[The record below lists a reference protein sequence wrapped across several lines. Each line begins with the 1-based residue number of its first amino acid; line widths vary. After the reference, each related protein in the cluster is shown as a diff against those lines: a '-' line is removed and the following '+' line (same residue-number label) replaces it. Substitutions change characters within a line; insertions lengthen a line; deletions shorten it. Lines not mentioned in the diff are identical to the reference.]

1 MEFVIEL
8 ARTLSWPIA
17 AVIIALGLVSMI
29 MRYLWP
35 LGGPIDRP
43 KEQGHSEVMK
53 LALTSKD
60 FRASAAAITATLIGI
75 GLVAFLQKAVGIG
88 ESATIV
94 TLLLVP
100 LFVYGIVSGR
110 LRELTGPGGWGAKFA
125 ELETEIEKTK
135 DQVKQQQE
143 LINNLV
149 KYGMSASIFHHLC
162 GIALL
167 WEYIY
172 QDNPPNRRE
181 MYFLRD
187 NGFLKPKSGAF
198 LDFDDK
204 LYDKNLV
211 DLAEPTPIGWDCVKL
226 RKNEIPSDMLE
237 EKNKNNLRIDPS
249 NL

>member
-1 MEFVIEL
+1 MI
-8 ARTLSWPIA
+8 RRNIWPI
-17 AVIIALGLVSMI
+17 
-29 MRYLWP
+29 
-35 LGGPIDRP
+35 GGPIDRP
-43 KEQGHSEVMK
+43 KEQAHSEVMK
-53 LALTSKD
+53 LALTKD

-88 ESATIV
+88 DSATIV

-143 LINNLV
+143 FINNLV
-149 KYGMSASIFHHLC
+149 RYGMSASIFRHLC

-167 WEYIY
+167 REYKY
-172 QDNPPNRRE
+172 RNNPPNQRE

-204 LYDKNLV
+204 HHDKNLV
-211 DLAEPTPIGWDCVKL
+211 DLAELTPIGLDCVKL
-226 RKNEIPSDMLE
+226 RKNEIPSDWLE
-237 EKNKNNLRIDPS
+237 EKNKDNLRIDPS